1 MIPIT
6 HADGRAEQKLLRQLK
21 ARSGEVDRKVTAA
34 VTAILDNVRQNGD
47 RAVENYTLQFDGQMP
62 EHILVERPEMEAALD
77 QCDSK
82 FVYALY
88 QAAANIR
95 DFHERQ
101 KRQSFLNTLDNG
113 VILGQRVRGLNRVG
127 LYVPGG
133 LSLLRADERDPRKDR
148 GRGGAGHGHASC
160 KGWERQSGYPRGR
173 GSRGSRSD
181 LPHGRRAGSGGAC
194 LRHRNGATRG

>member
-1 MIPIT
+1 MEVIEEILPVSARVIVNMASMKLRREEIEAFFGAGGPSEGGIAMIPIT

-88 QAAANIR
+88 QRPPTSAIFTSGR
-95 DFHERQ
+95 
-101 KRQSFLNTLDNG
+101 SG
-113 VILGQRVRGLNRVG
+113 
-127 LYVPGG
+127 
-133 LSLLRADERDPRKDR
+133 RAF
-148 GRGGAGHGHASC
+148 
-160 KGWERQSGYPRGR
+160 
-173 GSRGSRSD
+173 
-181 LPHGRRAGSGGAC
+181 
-194 LRHRNGATRG
+194 

>member
-113 VILGQRVRGLNRVG
+113 VILGQRVRGLKRVG

-133 LSLLRADERDPRKDR
+133 TAAYPSSVLMNAIPAKI
-148 GRGGAGHGHASC
+148 AGVEELVMAPIRISSRP
-160 KGWERQSGYPRGR
+160 RQSRE
-173 GSRGSRSD
+173 
-181 LPHGRRAGSGGAC
+181 
-194 LRHRNGATRG
+194 

>member
-6 HADGRAEQKLLRQLK
+6 RADGKAEQKLLRQLK

-47 RAVENYTLQFDGQMP
+47 RAVENYTLQFDGHLP
-62 EHILVERPEMEAALD
+62 EHTLIERPEMEAALD

-113 VILGQRVRGLNRVG
+113 VILGQRVRGLKRVG

-133 LSLLRADERDPRKDR
+133 TA
-148 GRGGAGHGHASC
+148 A
-160 KGWERQSGYPRGR
+160 YPP
-173 GSRGSRSD
+173 
-181 LPHGRRAGSGGAC
+181 LC
-194 LRHRNGATRG
+194 